1 MQIHLS
7 RTAAACLTASVAFL
21 FCAPPAV
28 RAQSGV
34 ESKLTVG
41 VFSRAYLVQSFYR
54 SEAWKK
60 KMQELISARNE
71 AAVNSDSLKV
81 DQIDRELADMQ
92 TLAQRQLS
100 GAAPLTNIYELLKA
114 AWPAIAKEAKVDVI
128 VEPPLY
134 LVPGSALVDVTPIM
148 VRYLNKRE

>member
-7 RTAAACLTASVAFL
+7 RTAAACLTALVAFL
-21 FCAPPAV
+21 FCAPPAA

-34 ESKLTVG
+34 ENKLTVG
-41 VFSRAYLVQSFYR
+41 IFSRAYLVQSFYR

-60 KMQELISARNE
+60 KMQELMVARNQ

-81 DQIDRELADMQ
+81 DQIDRELADLQ
-92 TLAQRQLS
+92 TLAQQQLS
-100 GAAPLTNIYELLKA
+100 GAAPLTNIYDLLKT
-114 AWPAIAKEAKVDVI
+114 AWPAIAREAKVDII
-128 VEPPLY
+128 VETPLY
-134 LVPGSALVDVTPIM
+134 VTSGSALVDVTQIV